1 MCKRGAL
8 VEMSTGKGLNWA
20 TYSAPDVRVRRTR
33 DWGQGNPEGGARR
46 MREYAFVMMA
56 ILFWG
61 MVRRSDWF
69 REEKME
75 KPGERR
81 DERDGA
87 DTNEAATMRA

>member
-1 MCKRGAL
+1 
-8 VEMSTGKGLNWA
+8 
-20 TYSAPDVRVRRTR
+20 
-33 DWGQGNPEGGARR
+33 